1 MATLTETLTQ
11 HFDVGETPTVCIK
24 NPVGEV
30 SILSGEGN
38 QVSIEAVKE
47 ARSPFYEYAE
57 QGLAEISIAA
67 TQDDDGVSIVV
78 SLGERPFHD
87 LQRTVRLLVT
97 VPARTNIQAD
107 VSAGRFSADGIVGAV
122 VTHVATG
129 HAQLRQVTLAE
140 QSRLQIDAGK
150 LELDGALVPGAS
162 LDVLVHAG
170 QAALRLPVTTAAH
183 LDASTHVGHIY
194 LAGWPVPV
202 RRRLVG
208 ASASGDLNGEPA
220 GVLAIKVDV
229 GSVELLAYDLSK
241 N

>member
-11 HFDVGETPTVCIK
+11 HFDVGETPRVLIT

-30 SILSGEGN
+30 SILSGETT
-38 QVSIEAVKE
+38 QIYIEAIKE
-47 ARSPFYEYAE
+47 ARSPFSEYAQ
-57 QGLAEISIAA
+57 QGLGEISIAA
-67 TQDDDGVSIVV
+67 TQDGDSVRVVV

-87 LQRTVRLLVT
+87 LQRTVRLRVA
-97 VPARTNIQAD
+97 VPARTNIQAN
-107 VSAGRFSADGIVGAV
+107 VSAGRFSAEGIVGAV

-140 QSRLQIDAGK
+140 QSRLQVDAGK

-170 QAALRLPVTTAAH
+170 QAALRLPVTTAAY
-183 LDASTHVGHIY
+183 LDASTHVGNIY
-194 LAGWPVPV
+194 LAGWPVSV

-208 ASASGDLNGEPA
+208 ASASGDLSGEPA
-220 GVLAIKVDV
+220 GLLAIKVDV

>member
-11 HFDVGETPTVCIK
+11 HFDVGETATVYIT

-30 SILSGEGN
+30 SILPGEGN
-38 QVSIEAVKE
+38 QIYIEAIKE
-47 ARSPFYEYAE
+47 ARSSFSEYAQ
-57 QGLAEISIAA
+57 QGLGEISIAA
-67 TQDDDGVSIVV
+67 TQDGDSVHVVV
-78 SLGERPFHD
+78 SLGERSFHD
-87 LQRTVRLLVT
+87 LQRTVRLRVA
-97 VPARTNIQAD
+97 VPARTNIQAN
-107 VSAGRFSADGIVGAV
+107 VSAGRFSAEGIVGAV

-140 QSRLQIDAGK
+140 QSRLQVDAGK

-170 QAALRLPVTTAAH
+170 QAALRLPVTTAAY
-183 LDASTHVGHIY
+183 LDASTHVGNIY
-194 LAGWPVPV
+194 LAGWPVSV

-208 ASASGDLNGEPA
+208 ASASGDLSGEPA
-220 GVLAIKVDV
+220 GLLAIKVDV

>member
-1 MATLTETLTQ
+1 MATLTETITQ
-11 HFDVGETPTVCIK
+11 RFDVGETPMVCIK

-38 QVSIEAVKE
+38 QVTIEAVKE
-47 ARSPFYEYAE
+47 ARSSFYEYAQ
-57 QGLAEISIAA
+57 QGLAEISIAI

-78 SLGERPFHD
+78 NLGERPFHD

-129 HAQLRQVTLAE
+129 HAHLRQVTLAE
-140 QSRLQIDAGK
+140 QSRVQIDAGK

-183 LDASTHVGHIY
+183 LDASTRVGHIY

-202 RRRLVG
+202 TRRLVG
-208 ASASGDLNGEPA
+208 ASASGDLSGEPA

>member
-1 MATLTETLTQ
+1 MTTFTETLTQ
-11 HFDVGETPTVCIK
+11 RFEVGETPTVFIQ

-30 SILSGEGN
+30 SILSGETH
-38 QVSIEAVKE
+38 QIRIEAVKE
-47 ARSPFYEYAE
+47 ARSSFPEYA
-57 QGLAEISIAA
+57 QQALAEISIAA
-67 TQDDDGVSIVV
+67 TQNGERVSVVV
-78 SLGERPFHD
+78 SLGARPFHD

-107 VSAGRFSADGIVGAV
+107 VSVGRFSVDGIVGAV
-122 VTHVATG
+122 VTHVAAG
-129 HAQLRQVTLAE
+129 DARFRQVTLAE
-140 QSRLQIDAGK
+140 QSRLQVDTGK

-183 LDASTHVGHIY
+183 LDASTNVGNIHVT
-194 LAGWPVPV
+194 GWPVHV

-208 ASASGDLNGEPA
+208 ASANGDLSGEPT

-229 GSVELLAYDLSK
+229 GSVDLLAYDPGK